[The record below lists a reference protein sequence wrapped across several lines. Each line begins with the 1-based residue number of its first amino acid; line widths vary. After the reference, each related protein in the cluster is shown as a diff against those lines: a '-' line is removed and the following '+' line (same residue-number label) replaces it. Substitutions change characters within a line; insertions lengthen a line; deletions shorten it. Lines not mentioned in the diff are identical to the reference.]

1 MLRAVATAKIRQLVY
16 GGFVAVLAPFA
27 FVILAAI
34 LAFGAIVTAFD
45 RSAESN
51 AVAAAASEI
60 DRGTVALHHLIEHY
74 TLDGGAMASG
84 AITASEDTLAAA
96 IARLET
102 ALGRQT
108 PESVK
113 LKDTLRTFAQ
123 DFGRLDQLKQAQ
135 SALTAG
141 QIEPLALLLTK
152 RLETLS
158 AATTISAGGDAVVLC
173 RRLLTAFLHVRL
185 AGDRAL
191 ARPEPDAYGALDDV
205 MTVLASTLDAF
216 RDRSAEIL
224 AGADTAAQMQTYMAL
239 LSQATKL
246 QQDIDASVAGAIQ
259 KGEEDLLAES
269 AMASLQAG
277 NTRDQAAGTA
287 RSEVSRARSLL
298 LGFGTVGLLVGVCAA
313 WAIGRHISGGI
324 GAITAAM
331 AALAAGDRT
340 IDLPFLDHGGEFG
353 AMGRALGVF
362 RDSMARGEQLAL
374 EQVQNADI
382 KAQRA
387 ATLDTLTSAF
397 EQTAERVITGLSA
410 AAATMEVTAHTLSAT
425 NQQTTAQAGRA
436 DLLAA
441 QASANVAT
449 VAAATA
455 QLSTSIRVVA
465 GNVER
470 SSRIAGQGV
479 ADAASINTTVRAL
492 SAGAQRIGEV
502 VDVIAQIAS
511 QTNLLALNATIEAAR
526 AGETGRGFA
535 VVAAEVKALAT
546 RTAQATRQIAD
557 QIGQMQAATDASVR
571 TIEAV
576 SETILSMSEIATAV
590 SDAIRQQG
598 AAVDEIARSIA
609 GAAQDTTEVS
619 ATVASMAALVGQ
631 SGAASGEVLGAA
643 SALSLRADALRGQV
657 QGFLGAVKAA

>member
-1 MLRAVATAKIRQLVY
+1 
-16 GGFVAVLAPFA
+16 
-27 FVILAAI
+27 
-34 LAFGAIVTAFD
+34 
-45 RSAESN
+45 
-51 AVAAAASEI
+51 
-60 DRGTVALHHLIEHY
+60 
-74 TLDGGAMASG
+74 
-84 AITASEDTLAAA
+84 
-96 IARLET
+96 
-102 ALGRQT
+102 
-108 PESVK
+108 
-113 LKDTLRTFAQ
+113 
-123 DFGRLDQLKQAQ
+123 
-135 SALTAG
+135 
-141 QIEPLALLLTK
+141 
-152 RLETLS
+152 
-158 AATTISAGGDAVVLC
+158 
-173 RRLLTAFLHVRL
+173 
-185 AGDRAL
+185 
-191 ARPEPDAYGALDDV
+191 

-479 ADAASINTTVRAL
+479 ADAASTNTTVRAL